1 MEGRTEDMLNMSLGE
16 MTIEEFTPILRNI
29 ISDEFSKCSKAMA
42 LPADTSGLDGDFAER
57 FYENPRMYVIGMEGL
72 AKFLHCSVRTAYTY
86 LKSGKYDAAIHKFGR
101 KYVID
106 KKMFEE
112 IHFKTSKFGN
122 RRIRYGNLNK

>member
-1 MEGRTEDMLNMSLGE
+1 M
-16 MTIEEFTPILRNI
+16 